1 MRRGMPVQRIRPTCC
16 TYKIIISSRISPP
29 FTVSLS
35 LSLHLS
41 PSSLSFLPHL
51 SPQVAGQRRHGAK
64 LSLQAISRAFY
75 QSWQRD
81 MKSGQRPTERCE
93 RETGRERDAW
103 APLVVGALVPGGL
116 LLIARET
123 FLIWNSLFR
132 TVIEKCL
139 CLCL

>member
-35 LSLHLS
+35 RS

-64 LSLQAISRAFY
+64 LSLRAISRAFY

-93 RETGRERDAW
+93 RERERGRDAW

-139 CLCL
+139 CL